1 MQTRRRFLASAA
13 ATTALGSLGL
23 SAPAQAQG
31 WPQRPIKVI
40 VAFAPGGNSDSI
52 ARIACRR
59 LSEAFPQAFYVE
71 NRPGNGGALGAEEVM
86 RSAPDGYT
94 LFVAATPQMA
104 VTPVLRKVSYDP
116 LKDFAPISD
125 IGSNPFVLTVNARL
139 PIKNVADFV
148 AYARARPGRV
158 TFGSGGAGTL
168 NHLSMML
175 FSKRAGIN
183 LVNVPYKGGAPAM
196 IDLVGGQINAMFAT
210 LADALGQAPGGKVRL
225 LAVSSVKRV
234 PQAPD
239 VPTVSESGYPGFK
252 TISSNGLVAP
262 AKTPKD
268 IINRISAEVQ
278 RAAKDPKFVKQLAH
292 IGVTAIG
299 DTPEEYAATLKED
312 VALWAEA
319 VKLAG
324 LKRH

>member
-1 MQTRRRFLASAA
+1 MQTRRQFLASAA

-52 ARIACRR
+52 ARIVCNR
-59 LSEAFPQAFYVE
+59 LGEALHQTFFIE
-71 NRPGNGGALGAEEVM
+71 NRPGNGGALGAEEAA

-104 VTPVLRKVSYDP
+104 VTPAIRKVSYDP
-116 LKDFAPISD
+116 LKDFAPISN
-125 IGSNPFVLTVNARL
+125 IGSNPFVLTVNAKL
-139 PIKNVADFV
+139 PIKTLADFV
-148 AYARARPGRV
+148 AYVKARPGKA
-158 TFGSGGAGTL
+158 TFGSGGVGTL
-168 NHLSMML
+168 NHLSMTV
-175 FSKRAGIN
+175 FAKRAGLDLIH
-183 LVNVPYKGGAPAM
+183 VPYKGGAPAM
-196 IDLVGGQINAMFAT
+196 VDLVGGQINAMFAN
-210 LADALGQAPGGKVRL
+210 LSDALGQADGGKVRM
-225 LAVSSVKRV
+225 LAVSSVQRV
-234 PQAPD
+234 SQAPN
-239 VPTVSESGYPGFK
+239 VPTVSESGYQGFK
-252 TISSNGLVAP
+252 TITSNGLVAP
-262 AKTPKD
+262 AGTPKD

-278 RAAKDPKFVKQLAH
+278 RAGKDPKFILQLAH

-312 VALWAEA
+312 VALWAGA

-324 LKRH
+324 LKRR